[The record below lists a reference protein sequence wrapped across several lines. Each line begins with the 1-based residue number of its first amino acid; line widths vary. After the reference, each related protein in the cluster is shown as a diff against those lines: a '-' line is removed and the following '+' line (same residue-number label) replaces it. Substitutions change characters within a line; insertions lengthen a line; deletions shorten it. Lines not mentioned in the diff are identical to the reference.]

1 MQYSH
6 FLIASFILH
15 LLIVSFLDKLPEPER
30 KEVPIEV
37 VYTEPPRSLRD
48 QTIVRETERKDVQE
62 TEEERKARFLSER
75 TKRYKEETRARDSG
89 MSQNAG
95 GGTPEAGEQGR
106 RGPGPG
112 RITRQFAPQSNPL
125 LPPGPGLGAR
135 STIGEKLPQDVRFG
149 NFNALNSDRFLY
161 YSFYARIEERIRPRW
176 ESSVRDIIDSLN
188 PSRVRT
194 REFLTNV
201 EILLDKT
208 GKFQQAIVHKKS
220 GIDSLDMA
228 AVEAFKAGAPFQN
241 PPAEMVQPDG
251 KIRLFYSITV
261 TMR

>member
-1 MQYSH
+1 T
-6 FLIASFILH
+6 
-15 LLIVSFLDKLPEPER
+15 V
-30 KEVPIEV
+30 
-37 VYTEPPRSLRD
+37 
-48 QTIVRETERKDVQE
+48 VRETEKRDVME
-62 TEEERKARFLSER
+62 TEAERRARFLSER
-75 TKRYKEETRARDSG
+75 TKRYKEEMRARDSG

-95 GGTPEAGEQGR
+95 GGTPESGETAR

-112 RITRQFAPQSNPL
+112 RIAKQFAPQSNPL

-176 ESSVRDIIDSLN
+176 ESSVRDIIESLS
-188 PSRVRT
+188 PSRVRAQ
-194 REFLTNV
+194 EFLTNV
-201 EILLDKT
+201 EIQLDRT

-220 GIDSLDMA
+220 GIESLDIA
-228 AVEAFKAGAPFQN
+228 AIEAFKAGAPFQN
-241 PPAEMVQPDG
+241 PPAEMIQPDG
-251 KIRLFYSITV
+251 KIRLFYSISV